1 MLVDEA
7 EALVLVPVLVAVD
20 VELSEVVV
28 LFPLTASQI
37 WVLIC
42 WVAVISVSIMSPS
55 STGQRL
61 AWAT

>member
-42 WVAVISVSIMSPS
+42 WVAVIS
-55 STGQRL
+55 
-61 AWAT
+61 